1 MDEDENDMK
10 RLPHDPR
17 NLRELVE
24 ADVRRAARLVIKIQD
39 EIDPQFRFATPEG
52 DYWMAV
58 TLPRDPYGR
67 KVILRNLTLFMA
79 WKQAFGFTLASE
91 IFEPDAVFCV
101 GITYK
106 ERAACLARIRREPKP
121 WTAKTFGG
129 IEWLPESSID
139 PVLLDMLPKGAR
151 EIGAGDL
158 ATLDKWFGAAGKFP
172 AVKLATG
179 ELGL

>member
-1 MDEDENDMK
+1 MD
-10 RLPHDPR
+10 RLPDDPR
-17 NLRELVE
+17 NFRELVE
-24 ADVRRAARLVIKIQD
+24 ADLRRGARLIIKVQD

-52 DYWMAV
+52 DFCIAV

-67 KVILRNLTLFMA
+67 KVIFRNLSLFMA
-79 WKQAFGFTLASE
+79 WKQAAAFTLASE
-91 IFEPDAVFCV
+91 LFEPDAVYCV

-121 WTAKTFGG
+121 WSTKNFGE

-139 PVLLDMLPKGAR
+139 PLLLDMLPKGAR
-151 EIGAGDL
+151 EITARDL
-158 ATLDKWFGAAGKFP
+158 ATLEKWFGTAGKFP
-172 AVKLATG
+172 AVKIATG